1 MILVETTNEHLQS
14 ANTKLKTEM
23 QNLKKN
29 LKALDKKT
37 ETTENEKKHALEET
51 SQQTNIPICQQSS
64 NERKLSQT
72 GLMPTQIIPDSN
84 LTSNPFHVLTTIED
98 DDENIQHPHG
108 NNIQLSLSNRG
119 MWVFHTITDTGQLT
133 LHSHAAKLGLRSTSS
148 NAKILA
154 REFVVRETT
163 MGVHEIRVVL
173 LNILAI

>member
-1 MILVETTNEHLQS
+1 
-14 ANTKLKTEM
+14 M

-108 NNIQLSLSNRG
+108 TNIQLSLSNRRNVG
-119 MWVFHTITDTGQLT
+119 FPHYNWHRATN
-133 LHSHAAKLGLRSTSS
+133 SP
-148 NAKILA
+148 
-154 REFVVRETT
+154 
-163 MGVHEIRVVL
+163 
-173 LNILAI
+173 